1 MHLITSVVPALAVLT
16 AAVAPVTSAAP
27 STQLTR
33 AQARAINDAVLRA
46 HRSGK
51 NVRALL
57 DDIFGGGGDNNT
69 SDGYAPYNITCPTD
83 VTWVRNATSVGTTE
97 QEYVNQRAS
106 QLSAA
111 WNTQISNV
119 GLQAPPRTPVVAM
132 ALSGGG
138 YRAMISGAGQ
148 AFQPNTST
156 GSAGDI
162 LGLSTYVSG
171 LSGGSWAVGTYYA
184 NDGQNPDQLAQ
195 DVCII
200 PPLSILDLF

>member
-1 MHLITSVVPALAVLT
+1 MHLTASIVPTLAILSAL
-16 AAVAPVTSAAP
+16 VAPGSAAP
-27 STQLTR
+27 SQQLTR
-33 AQARAINDAVLRA
+33 AQARAINDAVLSA

-51 NVRALL
+51 NVRGLL
-57 DDIFGGGGDNNT
+57 DNIFGGGDSND

-83 VTWVRNATSVGTTE
+83 VTWVRNASSVGTKE

-106 QLSAA
+106 QLSSA

-138 YRAMISGAGQ
+138 YRAMISGSGQ
-148 AFQPNTST
+148 AFQPNTTT
-156 GSAGDI
+156 GSVGDI

-195 DVCII
+195 NVR
-200 PPLSILDLF
+200 FTRAR